1 MTVRGL
7 KDIEQGEVALATRFT
22 QFKLKVEGRRKITA
36 IYSYFILL
44 GVKVMEPGPSQSSQ
58 QRELQVTLGTAD
70 NAAQQKQH

>member
-44 GVKVMEPGPSQSSQ
+44 GVKVMEPGPSQS
-58 QRELQVTLGTAD
+58 
-70 NAAQQKQH
+70 